1 VILSL
6 MLALGANLSFST
18 ASLFYASYTEKYS
31 AEWMNYF
38 KAIIATL
45 GFALVVFVFG
55 FHGKAE
61 TLSYILLIISGSCGL
76 FIGDIFLLKAM
87 ASIGAGRTLMLFG
100 FSPLILGV
108 SAYFL
113 FDQTFDPQKLIAV
126 LCLVGCLWSF
136 ALEGFKSKGKWEVK
150 GLMYA
155 MIGVLLDNAG
165 VLMTRQ
171 SFELSP
177 EMSPFQANL
186 VRAFATVVGF
196 SAMALI
202 PWFKFQPLKFWNQMS
217 RKETTTMAIISF
229 LGTCVS
235 LGFYLT
241 AIKIGHLATVS
252 AVAVTSPLFATLL
265 EILTKKKK
273 ANRYLLAG
281 LLFFISGFLVLI
293 LL

>member
-1 VILSL
+1 MILSL
-6 MLALGANLSFST
+6 FLALAANLAFST
-18 ASLFYASYTEKYS
+18 ASLFYATYSEKFS
-31 AEWMNYF
+31 AEWVNYY

-45 GFALVVFVFG
+45 GFAFVVIVLG
-55 FHGKAE
+55 YHGQAE
-61 TLSYILLIISGSCGL
+61 AQSYILLTLSGISGL

-108 SAYFL
+108 SSYYL
-113 FDQTFDPQKLIAV
+113 FNQTFDPQKLIAI

-136 ALEGFKSKGKWEVK
+136 AIEGLKTKGHWEVK
-150 GLMYA
+150 GLTYA
-155 MIGVLLDNAG
+155 MIGVILDNIG

-177 EMSPFQANL
+177 EMSSFQANL
-186 VRAFATVVGF
+186 VRALATVLGF
-196 SAMALI
+196 SLMAII
-202 PWFKFQPLKFWNQMS
+202 PIFKFKPINFWRRMNK
-217 RKETTTMAIISF
+217 RETIILSLISF

-265 EILTKKKK
+265 EILTRKKK
-273 ANRYLLAG
+273 ANRYLVAG
-281 LLFFISGFLVLI
+281 LFFFIAGFLI
-293 LL
+293 LLLL

>member
-1 VILSL
+1 LILSL
-6 MLALGANLSFST
+6 FLALGANLTFAT
-18 ASLFYASYTEKYS
+18 ASLFYATYSEKFS
-31 AEWMNYF
+31 AEWVNYY
-38 KAIIATL
+38 KAIIATI
-45 GFALVVFVFG
+45 GFAILVLVFG
-55 FHGKAE
+55 FHGDAK
-61 TLSYILLIISGSCGL
+61 TQSYILLTISGACGL

-87 ASIGAGRTLMLFG
+87 ATIGAGRTLMLFG

-108 SAYFL
+108 SAYYL
-113 FDQTFDPQKLIAV
+113 FDQSFDPQKLVAI

-136 ALEGFKSKGKWEVK
+136 AVEGLKTKGHWEIK
-150 GLMYA
+150 GLSYA
-155 MIGVLLDNAG
+155 LIGVLLDNAG

-171 SFELSP
+171 SFEISP

-196 SAMALI
+196 SIMALI
-202 PWFKFQPLKFWNQMS
+202 PVFKFNPQKFWLKMNRREITILS
-217 RKETTTMAIISF
+217 IISF

-265 EILTKKKK
+265 EILTRKKKP
-273 ANRYLLAG
+273 NRYLVAGLFFFLAG
-281 LLFFISGFLVLI
+281 FLI
-293 LL
+293 LVFM

>member
-1 VILSL
+1 LILSL
-6 MLALGANLSFST
+6 FLALGANLAFST
-18 ASLFYASYTEKYS
+18 ASLFYATYSEKFS
-31 AEWMNYF
+31 AEWVNYF

-45 GFALVVFVFG
+45 GFAIMVLLFG
-55 FHGKAE
+55 FYGDAK
-61 TLSYILLIISGSCGL
+61 TQSYILLTISGVCGL

-108 SAYFL
+108 SAYYL
-113 FDQTFDPQKLIAV
+113 FDQSFDPQKLIAI

-136 ALEGFKSKGKWEVK
+136 AVEGLKTKGHWEIK
-150 GLMYA
+150 GLSYA

-171 SFELSP
+171 SFEISP
-177 EMSPFQANL
+177 DMSAFQANL
-186 VRAFATVVGF
+186 VRAFATVIGF
-196 SAMALI
+196 SIMAVVPI
-202 PWFKFQPLKFWNQMS
+202 FKFQPQKFWQKMN
-217 RKETTTMAIISF
+217 RRETVILTAISF

-265 EILTKKKK
+265 EILTGKKK
-273 ANRYLLAG
+273 ANRYLVAG
-281 LLFFISGFLVLI
+281 LFFFIVGFLI
-293 LL
+293 LVFM